1 MEGTARRVF
10 LQFGMMFGPVAR
22 RVTFFFLYATP
33 AVGSPSMIDWAAA
46 GGRVCVCTAHG
57 CVWEPCSRFPNLVA
71 TENLGAGIS
80 SFAHNGTRRLFEFNV
95 FFPKTTRTTQGVYN
109 ACDTPRVYPI
119 PGSLGFDYTIL
130 DLYNLVLSG
139 SIIQFSNCII
149 ENCINVV

>member
-1 MEGTARRVF
+1 
-10 LQFGMMFGPVAR
+10 MMFCPVAR
-22 RVTFFFLYATP
+22 RVTFFLYATP
-33 AVGSPSMIDWAAA
+33 AGESPQTHWAAA

-57 CVWEPCSRFPNLVA
+57 YMREPCPLFSNLVA
-71 TENLGAGIS
+71 PEDLGAGIS